1 MTREDSIRLKTWVT
15 DDGRYLTVDQI
26 SADHLRRIE
35 EMLRQE
41 LTPGYDTKISLQIA
55 RDLATKRDN
64 IRDYSIDG
72 SWAELGLAAFRSAWL
87 SIIDDEFAR
96 RAA

>member
-1 MTREDSIRLKTWVT
+1 MTLEDSIRLKTWVT

-26 SADHLRRIE
+26 SADHLRSIE

-41 LTPGYDTKISLQIA
+41 LTPGYDTKIGLQIA
-55 RDLATKRDN
+55 RDLATKREN
-64 IRDYSIDG
+64 ILDYSIDG
-72 SWAELGLAAFRSAWL
+72 SWAEPSLDAFRSAWL
-87 SIIDDEFAR
+87 SIIDDEFTR